1 MPAQIAEYKCPA
13 CTGPLHFVG
22 ESGKLE
28 CEYCGSAYDVAEIE
42 ALYAG
47 QEEKAEAAF
56 QETEAKGETGEL
68 GEEPAWDTSALQE
81 DWGADSEGMKAYS
94 CPSCGAELICDAT
107 TAATSCPYCGNNT
120 IVPGQFG
127 GTMKPDYVIPFKLDK
142 KAAVAALKK
151 HYSKKFFLPRAFSSG
166 NHLEE
171 VQGIYVPF
179 LLFDAGAEADCRF
192 HATRSHTH
200 TDGDYRVTVTE
211 QFDVRRSGTMEFERI
226 PVDGSKKMPDDY
238 MDSIEPFDYA
248 GLKSFSTAYLPG
260 YLADKYDVTAQE
272 SMERADRRCHNSA
285 FDQMRRDISGYE
297 VVNQVGG
304 NVRLHRG
311 KVHYVLMPVW
321 TLRTRWKNQD
331 YLFMMNGQ
339 TGKMVGDLPV
349 SNGKVTAFF
358 SVLAVTL
365 SGLMLWSGLGQTI
378 ARIFLA

>member
-179 LLFDAGAEADCRF
+179 WLFDAGAEADCRF

-211 QFDVRRSGTMEFERI
+211 HFDVRRSGTMEFERI

-238 MDSIEPFDYA
+238 MESIEPFDYA
-248 GLKSFSTAYLPG
+248 GLKPFSTAYLPG
-260 YLADKYDVTAQE
+260 YLADKYDVTAHE
-272 SMERADRRCHNSA
+272 SMERADRRFRSSA
-285 FDQMRRDISGYE
+285 IDQMRRDVSGYE
-297 VVNQVGG
+297 TVNQVGD

-311 KVHYVLMPVW
+311 KVHYALMPVW
-321 TLRTRWKNQD
+321 TLRTKWKNED

-349 SNGKVTAFF
+349 SNGKVGAFF
-358 SVLAVTL
+358 AVLAVVL
-365 SGLMLWSGLGQTI
+365 SGLMLWSGLGQLI

>member
-1 MPAQIAEYKCPA
+1 MPAQITEYKCPA

-28 CEYCGSAYDVAEIE
+28 CDYCGSTYDVAEIE

-47 QEEKAEAAF
+47 QETKAETAF
-56 QETEAKGETGEL
+56 QETEMKEKNGEP
-68 GEEPAWDTSALQE
+68 GEEPAWDTSALQG
-81 DWGADSEGMKAYS
+81 DWGADGEGMKAYS

-179 LLFDAGAEADCRF
+179 WLFDAGAEADCRF

-211 QFDVRRSGTMEFERI
+211 HFDVRRSGTMEFERI

-248 GLKSFSTAYLPG
+248 GLKPFSTAYLPG

-311 KVHYVLMPVW
+311 KVHYALMPVW

-378 ARIFLA
+378 ARIFLG

>member
-28 CEYCGSAYDVAEIE
+28 CDYCGSTYDVAEIE

-47 QEEKAEAAF
+47 QEAGAKAAF
-56 QETEAKGETGEL
+56 QEAEAKEKNGEP
-68 GEEPAWDTSALQE
+68 GEEPAWDTSALQG
-81 DWGADSEGMKAYS
+81 DWGADGEGMKAYN

-171 VQGIYVPF
+171 VQGIYAPF
-179 LLFDAGAEADCRF
+179 WLFDAGAEADCRF

-211 QFDVRRSGTMEFERI
+211 HFDVRRSGTMEFERI

>member
-28 CEYCGSAYDVAEIE
+28 CDYCGSTYDVAEIE

-47 QEEKAEAAF
+47 QEAGAKAAF
-56 QETEAKGETGEL
+56 QEVEAKEKNGEP
-68 GEEPAWDTSALQE
+68 GEEPAWDTSALQG
-81 DWGADSEGMKAYS
+81 DWGADGEGMKAYN

-179 LLFDAGAEADCRF
+179 WLFDAGAEADCRF

-211 QFDVRRSGTMEFERI
+211 HFDVRRSGTMEFERI

>member
-1 MPAQIAEYKCPA
+1 MPAQITQYKCPA

-28 CEYCGSAYDVAEIE
+28 CDYCGSTYDVAEIE

-47 QEEKAEAAF
+47 QEAKAETAF
-56 QETEAKGETGEL
+56 QETEMKEKNGGA
-68 GEEPAWDTSALQE
+68 GEEPAWDTSELQE
-81 DWGADSEGMKAYS
+81 DWGTDGEGMKAYN

-179 LLFDAGAEADCRF
+179 WLFDAGAEADCRF

-211 QFDVRRSGTMEFERI
+211 HFDVRRSGTMEFERI

-248 GLKSFSTAYLPG
+248 GLKPFSTAYLPG

-311 KVHYVLMPVW
+311 KVHYALMPVW

-378 ARIFLA
+378 ARIFLG

>member
-1 MPAQIAEYKCPA
+1 MASQITNYQCPA
-13 CTGPLHFVG
+13 CTGPLHFASG
-22 ESGKLE
+22 SGKLE

-81 DWGADSEGMKAYS
+81 DWGADSEAMKAYS

-151 HYSKKFFLPRAFSSG
+151 HYSKKIFLPRAFSSG

-171 VQGIYVPF
+171 IQGIYVPF
-179 LLFDAGAEADCRF
+179 WLFDASAEADCRF

-200 TDGDYRVTVTE
+200 CEGDYRVTVIE
-211 QFDVRRSGTMEFERI
+211 HFDVRRSGSMEFERV

-248 GLKSFSTAYLPG
+248 GLKPFSTAYLPG
-260 YLADKYDVTAQE
+260 YLADKYDVTAQD
-272 SMERADRRCHNSA
+272 SMERADRRFRSSA
-285 FDQMRRDISGYE
+285 IDQMRRDVYGYE
-297 VVNQVGG
+297 TVSQVGD

-311 KVHYVLMPVW
+311 KVHYALMPVW
-321 TLRTRWKNQD
+321 TLRTRWKDKD

-349 SNGKVTAFF
+349 SNGKVGAFF
-358 SVLAVTL
+358 AVLAVVF
-365 SGLMLWSGLGQTI
+365 SGLMLWSGLGQMI

>member
-1 MPAQIAEYKCPA
+1 MGYGQDSCPA

-28 CEYCGSAYDVAEIE
+28 CDYCGSTYDVAEIE

-47 QEEKAEAAF
+47 QEAGAKAAF
-56 QETEAKGETGEL
+56 QEAEAKEKTGEP
-68 GEEPAWDTSALQE
+68 GEEPAWDTSALQG
-81 DWGADSEGMKAYS
+81 DWGADGEGMKSYN

-179 LLFDAGAEADCRF
+179 WLFDAGAEADCRF

-211 QFDVRRSGTMEFERI
+211 HFDVRRSGTMEFERI

>member
-1 MPAQIAEYKCPA
+1 MPAQITEYKCPA

-28 CEYCGSAYDVAEIE
+28 CDYCGQSYDVAEIE

-47 QEEKAEAAF
+47 QEAKAETAF
-56 QETEAKGETGEL
+56 QETEMKEKNGEPR
-68 GEEPAWDTSALQE
+68 EEPAWDTSALQG
-81 DWGADSEGMKAYS
+81 DWGADGEGMKAYN

-179 LLFDAGAEADCRF
+179 WLFDAGAEADCRF

-211 QFDVRRSGTMEFERI
+211 HFDVRRSGTMEFERI

-248 GLKSFSTAYLPG
+248 GLKPFSTAYLPG

-311 KVHYVLMPVW
+311 KVHYALMPVW

>member
-1 MPAQIAEYKCPA
+1 MPAQITEYKCPA

-28 CEYCGSAYDVAEIE
+28 CDYCSSTYDVAEIE
-42 ALYAG
+42 ARYAG
-47 QEEKAEAAF
+47 QEAKAEAAF
-56 QETEAKGETGEL
+56 QEAEVKGKNGGA
-68 GEEPAWDTSALQE
+68 GEEPAWDTSGLQE
-81 DWGADSEGMKAYS
+81 DWGVDGQGMKSYS

-120 IVPGQFG
+120 IVPGQFS

-142 KAAVAALKK
+142 KAAIAALKK
-151 HYSKKFFLPRAFSSG
+151 HYSKKFFLPRAFTSG

-179 LLFDAGAEADCRF
+179 WLFDTGAEADCRF

-200 TDGDYRVTVTE
+200 RDGDYRVTVTE
-211 QFDVRRSGTMEFERI
+211 HFDVWRSGTMEFERV

-248 GLKSFSTAYLPG
+248 DLKPFSAAYLPG

-285 FDQMRRDISGYE
+285 IDQMRRDVSGYE
-297 VVNQVGG
+297 TVNQVGG
-304 NVRLHRG
+304 NVRLRRG
-311 KVHYVLMPVW
+311 KVHYALMPVW
-321 TLRTRWKNQD
+321 TLRTKWK
-331 YLFMMNGQ
+331 G
-339 TGKMVGDLPV
+339 
-349 SNGKVTAFF
+349 
-358 SVLAVTL
+358 
-365 SGLMLWSGLGQTI
+365 
-378 ARIFLA
+378 

>member
-1 MPAQIAEYKCPA
+1 MPAQITEYKCPA

-28 CEYCGSAYDVAEIE
+28 CDYCGSRYDVAEIE
-42 ALYAG
+42 ALYVG
-47 QEEKAEAAF
+47 QEAKAESAF
-56 QETEAKGETGEL
+56 QEAEAKGESG
-68 GEEPAWDTSALQE
+68 GDEPAWDTSALQE
-81 DWGADSEGMKAYS
+81 DWGKEGAGMKAYS
-94 CPSCGAELICDAT
+94 CPSCGAELICEAT

-127 GTMKPDYVIPFKLDK
+127 GTMKPDYVLPFKLDK

-179 LLFDAGAEADCRF
+179 WLFDAGAEADCQF

-200 TDGDYRVTVTE
+200 MDGDYRVTVTE
-211 QFDVRRSGTMEFERI
+211 HFDVRRSGTMEFERV

-248 GLKSFSTAYLPG
+248 GLKPFSTAYLPG

-272 SMERADRRCHNSA
+272 SMERADLRCRNSA
-285 FDQMRRDISGYE
+285 INQMRRDVSGYAT
-297 VVNQVGG
+297 VNQVGG
-304 NVRLHRG
+304 NVRLLRG
-311 KVHYVLMPVW
+311 KVHYALMPVW

-358 SVLAVTL
+358 AVLAVAL
-365 SGLMLWSGLGQTI
+365 SGLMLWSGLGQII
-378 ARIFLA
+378 AEILLT

>member
-1 MPAQIAEYKCPA
+1 MPAQITEYKCPA

-28 CEYCGSAYDVAEIE
+28 CDYCGQSYDVAEIE

-47 QEEKAEAAF
+47 QEAKAEAAF
-56 QETEAKGETGEL
+56 QEAEAKGENGGP
-68 GEEPAWDTSALQE
+68 GEEPAWDTSGLQE
-81 DWGADSEGMKAYS
+81 DWGTDGEGMKAYS

-127 GTMKPDYVIPFKLDK
+127 GTMKPDYVLPFKLDK
-142 KAAVAALKK
+142 TAAVAALKK

-166 NHLEE
+166 NHLEK

-179 LLFDAGAEADCRF
+179 WLFDAGAEVDCRF

-211 QFDVRRSGTMEFERI
+211 HFDIWRSGTMEFERI

-238 MDSIEPFDYA
+238 MDSIEPFDYT
-248 GLKSFSTAYLPG
+248 GLKPFSTAYLPG

-285 FDQMRRDISGYE
+285 IDQMRRDVSGYE
-297 VVNQVGG
+297 TVNQVGG
-304 NVRLHRG
+304 NVRLRRG
-311 KVHYVLMPVW
+311 KVHYALMPVW
-321 TLRTRWKNQD
+321 TLRTRWKDED

-358 SVLAVTL
+358 AVLAVAL
-365 SGLMLWSGLGQTI
+365 SGLMLWSGLGQWI
-378 ARIFLA
+378 ARVFLA

>member
-1 MPAQIAEYKCPA
+1 MPAQITEYKCPA

-28 CEYCGSAYDVAEIE
+28 CDYCGSTYDVAEIE

-47 QEEKAEAAF
+47 QETKAETAF
-56 QETEAKGETGEL
+56 QETEMKEKNGEP
-68 GEEPAWDTSALQE
+68 GEEPAWDTSALQG
-81 DWGADSEGMKAYS
+81 DWGADGEGMKAYS
-94 CPSCGAELICDAT
+94 CPSCGAELICEAT

-179 LLFDAGAEADCRF
+179 WLFDAGAEADCRF

-211 QFDVRRSGTMEFERI
+211 HFDVRRSGTMEFERI

-248 GLKSFSTAYLPG
+248 GLKPFSTAYLPG

-311 KVHYVLMPVW
+311 KVHYALMPVW

-365 SGLMLWSGLGQTI
+365 SGLMFWSGLGQTI
-378 ARIFLA
+378 ARIFLG

>member
-28 CEYCGSAYDVAEIE
+28 CDYCGSTYDVAEIE

-47 QEEKAEAAF
+47 QEAGAKAAF
-56 QETEAKGETGEL
+56 QEAEAKEKNGEP
-68 GEEPAWDTSALQE
+68 GEEPAWDTSALQG
-81 DWGADSEGMKAYS
+81 DWGADGEGMKAYN
-94 CPSCGAELICDAT
+94 CPSCGEELICDAT

-179 LLFDAGAEADCRF
+179 WLFDAGAEADCRF

-211 QFDVRRSGTMEFERI
+211 HFDVRRSGTMEFERI

>member
-28 CEYCGSAYDVAEIE
+28 CDYCGSTYDVAEIE

-47 QEEKAEAAF
+47 QEAGAKAAF
-56 QETEAKGETGEL
+56 QEAEAKEKNGEP
-68 GEEPAWDTSALQE
+68 GEEPAWDTSALQG
-81 DWGADSEGMKAYS
+81 DWGADGEGMKAYN

-107 TAATSCPYCGNNT
+107 TAATSCSYCGNNT

-179 LLFDAGAEADCRF
+179 WLFDAGAEADCRF

-211 QFDVRRSGTMEFERI
+211 HFDVRRSGTMEFERI

>member
-1 MPAQIAEYKCPA
+1 MPAQIAQYKCPA

-28 CEYCGSAYDVAEIE
+28 CDYCGSTYDVAEIE

-47 QEEKAEAAF
+47 QETKAETAF
-56 QETEAKGETGEL
+56 QETEMKEKNGEP
-68 GEEPAWDTSALQE
+68 GEEPAWDTSALQW
-81 DWGADSEGMKAYS
+81 DWGADGEGMKAYN

-179 LLFDAGAEADCRF
+179 WLFDAGAEADCRF

-211 QFDVRRSGTMEFERI
+211 HFDVRRSGTMEFERI

-248 GLKSFSTAYLPG
+248 GLKPFSTAYLPG

-285 FDQMRRDISGYE
+285 FDQIRRDISGYE

-311 KVHYVLMPVW
+311 KVHYALMPVW

-378 ARIFLA
+378 ARIFLG

>member
-28 CEYCGSAYDVAEIE
+28 CDYCGSTYDVAEIE

-47 QEEKAEAAF
+47 QEAGAKAAF
-56 QETEAKGETGEL
+56 QEAEAKEKNGEP
-68 GEEPAWDTSALQE
+68 GEEPAWDTSALQG
-81 DWGADSEGMKAYS
+81 DWGADGEGMKAYN

-127 GTMKPDYVIPFKLDK
+127 GTMKSDYVIPFKLDK

-179 LLFDAGAEADCRF
+179 WLFDAGAEADCRF

-211 QFDVRRSGTMEFERI
+211 HFDVRRSGTMEFERI

>member
-28 CEYCGSAYDVAEIE
+28 CDYCGSTYDVAEIE

-47 QEEKAEAAF
+47 QGAGAKAAF
-56 QETEAKGETGEL
+56 QEAEAKEKNGEP
-68 GEEPAWDTSALQE
+68 GEEPAWDTSALQG
-81 DWGADSEGMKAYS
+81 DWGADGEGMKAYN

-179 LLFDAGAEADCRF
+179 WLFDAGAEADCRF

-211 QFDVRRSGTMEFERI
+211 HFDVRRSGTMEFERI

>member
-1 MPAQIAEYKCPA
+1 MASQITNYQCPA
-13 CTGPLHFVG
+13 CTGPLHFASG
-22 ESGKLE
+22 SGKLE

-94 CPSCGAELICDAT
+94 CPSCGAELLCDAT

-179 LLFDAGAEADCRF
+179 WLFDAGAEADCRF

-211 QFDVRRSGTMEFERI
+211 HFDVRRSGTMEFERI

>member
-1 MPAQIAEYKCPA
+1 MGYGQDKCPA

-28 CEYCGSAYDVAEIE
+28 CDYCGSTYDVAEIE

-47 QEEKAEAAF
+47 QEAGAKAAF
-56 QETEAKGETGEL
+56 QEAEAKEKTGEP
-68 GEEPAWDTSALQE
+68 GEEPAWDTSALQG
-81 DWGADSEGMKAYS
+81 DWGADGEGMKAYN

-179 LLFDAGAEADCRF
+179 WLFDAGAEADCRF

-211 QFDVRRSGTMEFERI
+211 HFDVRRSGTMEFERI

-358 SVLAVTL
+358 SVLAVML

>member
-28 CEYCGSAYDVAEIE
+28 CDYCGSTYDVAEIE

-47 QEEKAEAAF
+47 QEAGAKAAF
-56 QETEAKGETGEL
+56 QEAEAKEKNGEP
-68 GEEPAWDTSALQE
+68 GEEPAWDTSALQG
-81 DWGADSEGMKAYS
+81 DWGADGEGMKAYN

-179 LLFDAGAEADCRF
+179 WLFDAGAEADCRF

-211 QFDVRRSGTMEFERI
+211 HFDVRRSGTMEFERI

-297 VVNQVGG
+297 VVILVGG

>member
-1 MPAQIAEYKCPA
+1 MASQITNYQCPA
-13 CTGPLHFVG
+13 CTGPLHFASG
-22 ESGKLE
+22 SGKLA

-179 LLFDAGAEADCRF
+179 WLFDAGAEADCRF

-211 QFDVRRSGTMEFERI
+211 HFDVRRSGTMEFERI

-311 KVHYVLMPVW
+311 KVHYVLMPVC

>member
-28 CEYCGSAYDVAEIE
+28 CDYCGSTYDVAEIE

-47 QEEKAEAAF
+47 QEAGAKAAF
-56 QETEAKGETGEL
+56 QEAEAKEKNGEP
-68 GEEPAWDTSALQE
+68 GEEPAWDTSALQG
-81 DWGADSEGMKAYS
+81 DWGADGEGMKAYN

-171 VQGIYVPF
+171 VQGIYVSF
-179 LLFDAGAEADCRF
+179 WLFDAGAEADCRF

-200 TDGDYRVTVTE
+200 TDGDYQVTVTE
-211 QFDVRRSGTMEFERI
+211 HFDVRRSGTMEFERI

>member
-1 MPAQIAEYKCPA
+1 MGYGQDSCPA

-28 CEYCGSAYDVAEIE
+28 CDYCGSTYDVAEIE

-47 QEEKAEAAF
+47 QEAGAKAAF
-56 QETEAKGETGEL
+56 QEAEAKEKNGEP
-68 GEEPAWDTSALQE
+68 GEEPAWDTSALQG
-81 DWGADSEGMKAYS
+81 DWGADGEGMKAYN

-179 LLFDAGAEADCRF
+179 WLFDAGAEADCRF

-211 QFDVRRSGTMEFERI
+211 HFDVRRSGTVEFERI

>member
-1 MPAQIAEYKCPA
+1 MGYGQDSCPA

-28 CEYCGSAYDVAEIE
+28 CDYCGSTYDVAEIE

-47 QEEKAEAAF
+47 QEAGAKAAF
-56 QETEAKGETGEL
+56 QEAEAKEKTGEP
-68 GEEPAWDTSALQE
+68 GEEPAWDTSALQG
-81 DWGADSEGMKAYS
+81 DWGADGEGMKAYN

-179 LLFDAGAEADCRF
+179 WLFDAGAEADCRF

-211 QFDVRRSGTMEFERI
+211 HFDVRRSGTMEFERI

>member
-1 MPAQIAEYKCPA
+1 MASQITNYQCPA
-13 CTGPLHFVG
+13 CTGPLHFASG
-22 ESGKLE
+22 SGKLE

-56 QETEAKGETGEL
+56 QQTQAKKENSEP

-171 VQGIYVPF
+171 IQGIYVPF
-179 LLFDAGAEADCRF
+179 WLFDASVEADCRF

-200 TDGDYRVTVTE
+200 HEGDYRVTVIE
-211 QFDVRRSGTMEFERI
+211 HFDVWRSGTMEFERV

-248 GLKSFSTAYLPG
+248 GLKPFSTAYLPG
-260 YLADKYDVTAQE
+260 YLADKYDVTAHE
-272 SMERADRRCHNSA
+272 SMERADRRLRSSA
-285 FDQMRRDISGYE
+285 IEQMRRDVSSYE
-297 VVNQVGG
+297 TVNQAGD

-311 KVHYVLMPVW
+311 KVHYALMPVW
-321 TLRTRWKNQD
+321 TLRTRWKDKD

-349 SNGKVTAFF
+349 SNGKVGAFF
-358 SVLAVTL
+358 AVLAVAL
-365 SGLMLWSGLGQTI
+365 SGLMLWSGLGQLI

>member
-1 MPAQIAEYKCPA
+1 MPAQIAQYKCPA

-28 CEYCGSAYDVAEIE
+28 CDYCGSTYDVAEFE

-47 QEEKAEAAF
+47 QETKAETAF
-56 QETEAKGETGEL
+56 QETEMKEKNGEP
-68 GEEPAWDTSALQE
+68 GEEPAWNTSALQW
-81 DWGADSEGMKAYS
+81 DWGADGEGMKAYN

-179 LLFDAGAEADCRF
+179 WLFDAGAEADCRF

-211 QFDVRRSGTMEFERI
+211 HFDVRRSGTMEFERI

-248 GLKSFSTAYLPG
+248 GLKPFSTAYLPG

-311 KVHYVLMPVW
+311 KVHYALMPVW

-378 ARIFLA
+378 ARIFLG